1 MQRLFLVLVV
11 LVALVAGAVFVL
23 PAVIPA
29 SAYRERVEL
38 AVGEALHR
46 PVSLAGDVRLSLFPR
61 VEVRAEDV
69 SIANAEGFGDEAFAQ
84 MRQMRV
90 AVELIPLLSR
100 RIEIT
105 EFVLVEPTIQLEQR
119 GARNNWTFTDPDA
132 VVAPAPAASGEG
144 FVRRPG
150 ALPIEA
156 SFGDVRIENAAIHYS
171 DGTQSR
177 DITRLN
183 LALALPS
190 LDETA
195 RITGDLTA
203 DGEALRFN
211 AVLGSIRAF
220 FEGGETPL
228 ELSLG
233 GNLVDLDFNGR
244 IPAGEALAV
253 AGDFSA
259 DIPSIRALAA
269 FAGAEM
275 PPGDQLRSFAANGQ
289 IAGEMDRLSLTAQ
302 SLRLDDIRGSGN
314 LTAVLGGARPR
325 LTGALTLPALDVTP
339 YLPAPAEQPARTGGG
354 GVPPWSEAPIDLAGL
369 GLVDADLSLEVG
381 ELRFRDLLVSD
392 ADLHVALVNSRL
404 VATLRQIALYQGEGT
419 ATIIANARSAT
430 PSYSLEASLTGLD
443 ALPFLEAASG
453 FNRLAGTGRMA
464 LNFTANGSSQAAIMN
479 SLDGTGDFNFAD
491 GAIVGIN
498 IAQTIRNVSSFLNRN
513 NAAEADT
520 STEDSEAAETGES
533 QTTDFTSLGGTFS
546 IVDGR
551 LTNQDLLML
560 SPLLRVEGTGW
571 VNLAEQTL
579 DYRLRPR
586 AVASIQGQGG
596 SNDLQGITVPI
607 RFRGNFNGISF
618 GVDTEAVAQAMLR
631 GALSN
636 ALGGQSNQR
645 PQDVARDALL
655 DAIGLGGTR
664 DGETTDT
671 QEEDVDPAQQLLQ
684 GLLNQRRNRN
694 SQPQP
699 TEETPPDDDPNR

>member
-23 PAVIPA
+23 PAVIRA

-105 EFVLVEPTIQLEQR
+105 EFVLVEPTIRLEQR
-119 GARNNWTFTDPDA
+119 GTRNNWSFTDPDA

-177 DITRLN
+177 DITGLN

-325 LTGALTLPALDVTP
+325 LTGALTLAALDVTP
-339 YLPAPAEQPARTGGG
+339 YLPAPAEQPGRTGGG

-464 LNFTANGSSQAAIMN
+464 LNFTANGASQAAIMN

-498 IAQTIRNVSSFLNRN
+498 IAQTIRNVSGFLNRN

-533 QTTDFTSLGGTFS
+533 QTTDFTSLGGSFS

-607 RFRGNFNGISF
+607 RFRGSFNGISF

-694 SQPQP
+694 SQPQQ